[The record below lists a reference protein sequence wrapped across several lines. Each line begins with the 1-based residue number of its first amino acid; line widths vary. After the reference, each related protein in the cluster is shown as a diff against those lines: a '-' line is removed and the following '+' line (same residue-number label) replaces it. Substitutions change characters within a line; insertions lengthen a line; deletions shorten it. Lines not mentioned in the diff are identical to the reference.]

1 MRYPKYLEGR
11 AMKSP
16 AFLLA
21 LILGSGCASS
31 AASDSNPMG
40 FYVGGSV
47 GWTDVRAGTR
57 EPPSF
62 EVPELDEHAT
72 GWKVLLGVRP
82 VRLLAAELSYIDFGH
97 PNGTANAGI
106 YTWHSNVMQRA
117 STLSGLL
124 YLPIPIPIL
133 GVYARAGIAR
143 LESSGSSY
151 SICSVGPC
159 PLIVIP
165 PYRINSTNTDFL
177 YGAGLQVRLSALSL
191 RLEYERIN
199 ASIGDPDL
207 LSAGLTWAF

>member
-1 MRYPKYLEGR
+1 
-11 AMKSP
+11 MKSL
-16 AFLLA
+16 AFLVA
-21 LILGSGCASS
+21 LILGSGCAYG
-31 AASDSNPMG
+31 ATSDSSLLG

-47 GWTDVRAGTR
+47 GRSDVRAGTW

-62 EVPELDEHAT
+62 EVPGFDEHAT
-72 GWKVLLGVRP
+72 GWKVLVGVRP

-97 PNGTANAGI
+97 PNGAANAGF
-106 YTWHSNVMQRA
+106 YTWHSNVLQRA
-117 STLSGLL
+117 PTLSGLL

-151 SICSVGPC
+151 STCSSGPC
-159 PLIVIP
+159 PNIIIP
-165 PYRINSTNTDFL
+165 PYRINSTHTDFL
-177 YGAGLQVRLSALSL
+177 YGAGLQVSLSALSI

-199 ASIGDPDL
+199 ASVGNPDL